1 MRLSKFSDKYKNK
14 SLLLYINT
22 SLIMAILP
30 ILFYK
35 ISGYFSGFGFVIIN
49 SNFIL
54 ISQQLNI
61 INLIFGLS
69 IPLNII
75 LLSLICGLDRKLISS
90 FFPLLV
96 NYTVFG
102 LIIYL
107 LLLILS
113 YSFILFL
120 YLNEIAGLRLIF
132 VIIGIILSLSLLYVF
147 PPIVKGIFNFSKT
160 PYIPVIGVVL
170 NEIDHKELF
179 SLVHKI
185 SKSIKAKQPK
195 NIVVSISNNFYAI
208 SKDLTVFNGVNEFK
222 LNNETLHISLPY
234 LRVLNQKELEGV
246 IGHELGHFE
255 GEDTSY
261 AIKFAPIYRRLN
273 QQLLELE
280 NFYEDENNTKSIFIK
295 LAVYPIVFLFNEF
308 TRKEEKIS
316 KEQEIKADNFGSRTS
331 GGPKTFITALAKIYI
346 YGIIWSETEEN
357 FREMVRL
364 KENNII
370 KNLSLKFH
378 ENAKS
383 LLDKDKLIQ
392 YLEGIKNFEQSH
404 PSDTH
409 PILEDR
415 MNNLGINIK
424 DITNKDLTNL
434 EPSASKLLPKIDIIE
449 ENLTLVLREL
459 EK

>member
-1 MRLSKFSDKYKNK
+1 MRLSKFSDKYKNN
-14 SLLLYINT
+14 SFLLYVNT
-22 SLIMAILP
+22 SLILAILP
-30 ILFYK
+30 ILFFK
-35 ISGYFSGFGFVIIN
+35 LSGYFSGFGFIIVN

-61 INLIFGLS
+61 INLIIGLS

-75 LLSLICGLDRKLISS
+75 LFSLVCGLDRKLISS
-90 FFPLLV
+90 FFPIIV
-96 NYTVFG
+96 NYTIYG

-107 LLLILS
+107 LFVIFS
-113 YSFILFL
+113 YSFIIFLF
-120 YLNEIAGLRLIF
+120 LNEIAGLRLIF
-132 VIIGIILSLSLLYVF
+132 IVLGLVLSLSLLYVF
-147 PPIVKGIFNFSKT
+147 PPILKGIFNFSKI

-170 NEIDHKELF
+170 NEVDHKELF
-179 SLVHKI
+179 SLVEKI
-185 SKSIKAKQPK
+185 SNSINAKKPK

-208 SKDLTVFNGVNEFK
+208 SKDIIVFNGVNEFK
-222 LNNETLHISLPY
+222 LKNETLHISLPY
-234 LRVLNQKELEGV
+234 LRVLTQNELEGV

-273 QQLLELE
+273 QQLIELE
-280 NFYEDENNTKSIFIK
+280 NFYEDEDNKKSYLIK
-295 LAVYPIVFLFNEF
+295 LAVYPIIFLFNEF

-316 KEQEIKADNFGSRTS
+316 REQEIKADNYGSKTS
-331 GGPKTFITALAKIYI
+331 GGAKAFITALAKVYI
-346 YGIIWSETEEN
+346 YGLIWSETEEN
-357 FREMVRL
+357 FREMVRVKKNEVL
-364 KENNII
+364 

-392 YLEGIKNFEQSH
+392 YLEGIKNFEQYH

-415 MNNLGINIK
+415 MNNLGISIN
-424 DITNKDLTNL
+424 DISNNDLTNF
-434 EPSASKLLPKIDIIE
+434 EPSASKLLPKINIIE

>member
-14 SLLLYINT
+14 SFSLYFNT
-22 SLIMAILP
+22 SLILAVLP
-30 ILFYK
+30 ILFYY
-35 ISGYFSGFGFVIIN
+35 ITGYFSGFGFVIVN
-49 SNFIL
+49 SNYIL
-54 ISQQLNI
+54 FSQQLNI
-61 INLIFGLS
+61 INLILGLS

-75 LLSLICGLDRKLISS
+75 LFSLICGLNRKLISS
-90 FFPLLV
+90 YFPIIV
-96 NYTVFG
+96 NYTIYG

-107 LLLILS
+107 LLIILS
-113 YSFILFL
+113 YSFIIFLF
-120 YLNEIAGLRLIF
+120 LNEIAGLKLIF
-132 VIIGIILSLSLLYVF
+132 IILGLIISLSLLYVF
-147 PPIVKGIFNFSKT
+147 PPIVKGIFNFSKI

-170 NEIDHKELF
+170 NENDHKELF
-179 SLVHKI
+179 SIVQKI
-185 SKSIKAKQPK
+185 SQTIKAKQPK
-195 NIVVSISNNFYAI
+195 NIVVSISNSFYAI
-208 SKDLTVFNGVNEFK
+208 SKDITVFNGVNE
-222 LNNETLHISLPY
+222 LRLTNETLHISLPY

-255 GEDTSY
+255 GEDTMY

-273 QQLLELE
+273 QQLIELE
-280 NFYEDENNTKSIFIK
+280 NFYEDEDNKESYLIK

-316 KEQEIKADNFGSRTS
+316 KEQEIKADNFGSKTS
-331 GGPKTFITALAKIYI
+331 GGPKTFITALAKVYI
-346 YGIIWSETEEN
+346 YGMIWSETEDN
-357 FREMVRL
+357 FREMVKIKDNEIL
-364 KENNII
+364 
-370 KNLSLKFH
+370 KNLSLKFY

-383 LLDKDKLIQ
+383 LLDKEKLIQ

-415 MNNLGINIK
+415 MNNLGVSIK
-424 DITNKDLTNL
+424 DISNNDLTNF